1 MQFFKGD
8 EKELQ
13 FYNAIAPTAQLLS
26 TNKDEFFN
34 DAYACFV
41 LGELIYDNN
50 RAPLTRAIPREIF
63 RESFKT
69 IFDAFIVAGTF
80 EGYLSVFRNIFGE
93 DVEVTFD
100 VPAPGKLTIDI
111 VAAGVVESPFI
122 AREIIEDEYVSSNM
136 ITQDGVDRLVFQTVK
151 GFQSQYEL
159 EQMLF
164 EMVPDGIY
172 TEISLTLGE
181 E

>member
-8 EKELQ
+8 DREKKV
-13 FYNAIAPTAQLLS
+13 YYSGAPIAQLLS
-26 TNKDEFFN
+26 ENKDDFFAQ
-34 DAYACFV
+34 AYACFV
-41 LGELIYDNN
+41 LGELIYDND

-63 RESFKT
+63 REAFAT
-69 IFDAFIVAGTF
+69 IFDAFIAAGSF
-80 EGYLSVFRNIFGE
+80 ESYLTVFRNIFGD
-93 DVEVTFD
+93 DVEVEFG

-111 VAAGVVESPFI
+111 VAAGVVLSDFI
-122 AREIIEDEYVSSNM
+122 TREIVDDEYVSNN
-136 ITQDGVDRLVFQTVK
+136 ITDQDDDQIVFQTVK

-164 EMVPDGIY
+164 EMVPDGIF
-172 TEISLTLGE
+172 TEITLTLGE